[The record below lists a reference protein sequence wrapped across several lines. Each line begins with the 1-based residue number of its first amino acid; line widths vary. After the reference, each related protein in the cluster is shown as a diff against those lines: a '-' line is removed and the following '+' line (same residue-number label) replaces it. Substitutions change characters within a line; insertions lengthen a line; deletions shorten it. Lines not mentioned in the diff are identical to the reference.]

1 MSTFYALIYRHQK
14 KLLTLRTKQ
23 KQRVSDVNHICD
35 EHMNSIV
42 HNYSSYVL
50 SKDEKIALSY
60 GLENNIPTNT
70 SRIIINTEFEQF
82 YRRFLHHTSHIPE
95 EDLAHIKTYATPA
108 KSTQRSEFL
117 INIEKSRK
125 HYQRIVKLSS

>member
-1 MSTFYALIYRHQK
+1 MSTFYAPIYRHQK
-14 KLLTLRTKQ
+14 KLLTLQTKQ

-60 GLENNIPTNT
+60 GLENNIPTKT

-95 EDLAHIKTYATPA
+95 EDLTYIKTYPTPA